1 MHVKQLKLST
11 NMRNKFTE
19 LIEQGVASFNYTPI
33 APEMPE
39 QDMVCRMYNNIW
51 SIPSD
56 THMHLDPNTGHRYI
70 TGHIVGITE
79 KWNQFVCACNWG
91 AVNFRT
97 TGYWSLCNFLQLNG
111 LRGEHGLLNGDNVY
125 IVTPVTDVPDMT
137 CNCPTCC
144 VTTESKMPAQIS
156 TLTNDNN
163 PLRIKECYK
172 GKSNLYEVCEALNES
187 IYVKGNNWTVNG
199 DKVMCPIGN
208 KVVVL

>member
-1 MHVKQLKLST
+1 
-11 NMRNKFTE
+11 MRNKFTE

-39 QDMVCRMYNNIW
+39 QDIVCRMYNNIW

-70 TGHIVGITE
+70 TGHMVGITE

-97 TGYWSLCNFLQLNG
+97 TGYWSLCDFLQKNG
-111 LRGEHGLLNGDNVY
+111 LSGNFSVLNGDNVY
-125 IVTPVTDVPDMT
+125 LVTPIPADEMGAVVGCP
-137 CNCPTCC
+137 NCV

-156 TLTNDNN
+156 VLTNDNN

-187 IYVKGNNWTVNG
+187 LYVKGNNWTVNG
-199 DKVMCPIGN
+199 NSIVCPIGN
-208 KVVVL
+208 KIYVL